1 MDVDFQ
7 FGLLRGKARV
17 KKNPPRSGVLSIGFA
32 GIHCVKRRLTVYC
45 LHQKQLVKHFQAA
58 GMRCFDQ
65 HAFKV
70 LSKMI
75 LFPQDDNED
84 LRFR

>member
-45 LHQKQLVKHFQAA
+45 SRLKQLAKHFQAA

-65 HAFKV
+65 NALESFIKNDFI
-70 LSKMI
+70 ST
-75 LFPQDDNED
+75 
-84 LRFR
+84 R